1 MTGATVRVG
10 VGTRF
15 IYDGELAEVV
25 DMATT
30 QAGAEVVHHSG
41 GMGVG
46 VSVDPDDRVNE
57 VCQHGHEP
65 FSLRARADD
74 PAPAWGHTPTAYL

>member
-1 MTGATVRVG
+1 MAGSELHLLGIAAC
-10 VGTRF
+10 VGTDLEGRQVSAEAVN
-15 IYDGELAEVV
+15 DGGSV
-25 DMATT
+25 
-30 QAGAEVVHHSG
+30 
-41 GMGVG
+41 GVG
-46 VSVDPDDRVNE
+46 VSVGPDDRVNE

>member
-1 MTGATVRVG
+1 MAG
-10 VGTRF
+10 
-15 IYDGELAEVV
+15 GELDQLGIAACVSADFKGRQVSAEAVN
-25 DMATT
+25 D
-30 QAGAEVVHHSG
+30 G
-41 GMGVG
+41 GSMSVG